1 MGKRNFVDLGFPSV
15 RTSKPQRS
23 SPFPANR
30 FSLTDITDFPIF
42 PDSMMRTA
50 TMTRRNFPLLLLLVA
65 AAMFPQMLAQ
75 PAAAQEAGTAKPEK
89 FSFGPPL
96 RGNAVFAYEFS
107 ERVKMVARDTKGEI
121 QDSTERNVRYY
132 VTMRQVLLDKK
143 QKLMKIETNVD
154 SMVIDFSN
162 KLSGDYIYFNTQ
174 QMPSQSVIRHREVFA
189 PSVLIN
195 RMVSFQI
202 TPYGQIVKTT
212 SPALDD
218 VKEQAKTPGIPD
230 AEFSRRRI
238 AQVCNPEYLAWML
251 LPWRGLLPLGQTVA
265 MNTPMQQKFS
275 GVLDRLTFQSTATT
289 TLLNDSLG
297 QRLRFTAPIASSAK
311 QTGTLSL
318 FPKPVAI
325 TGMKGNLTGELKL
338 EQDGVVSGAWI
349 GATGTA
355 TANVNGE
362 KLTLDI
368 SHEFYAKQVGL
379 TPFFDEVE

>member
-1 MGKRNFVDLGFPSV
+1 
-15 RTSKPQRS
+15 
-23 SPFPANR
+23 
-30 FSLTDITDFPIF
+30 
-42 PDSMMRTA
+42 MMTTA
-50 TMTRRNFPLLLLLVA
+50 TMTRRNLPLLLLLVA
-65 AAMFPQMLAQ
+65 AAMFAQMFAQ
-75 PAAAQEAGTAKPEK
+75 PAAAQEAGTAKPDAKPEK

-218 VKEQAKTPGIPD
+218 VKEQAKRPAFPMPNSRAD
-230 AEFSRRRI
+230 ASRRCAIPNTWHGCCCRG
-238 AQVCNPEYLAWML
+238 AGCFRWAK
-251 LPWRGLLPLGQTVA
+251 PWR
-265 MNTPMQQKFS
+265 
-275 GVLDRLTFQSTATT
+275 
-289 TLLNDSLG
+289 
-297 QRLRFTAPIASSAK
+297 
-311 QTGTLSL
+311 
-318 FPKPVAI
+318 
-325 TGMKGNLTGELKL
+325 
-338 EQDGVVSGAWI
+338 
-349 GATGTA
+349 
-355 TANVNGE
+355 
-362 KLTLDI
+362 
-368 SHEFYAKQVGL
+368 
-379 TPFFDEVE
+379 